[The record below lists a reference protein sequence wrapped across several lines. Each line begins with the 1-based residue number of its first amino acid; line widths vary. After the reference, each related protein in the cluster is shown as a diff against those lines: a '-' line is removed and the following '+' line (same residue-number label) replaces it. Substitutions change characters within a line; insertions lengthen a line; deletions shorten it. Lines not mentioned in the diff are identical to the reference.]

1 MLKKLRSWLHPD
13 SAHVAGPY
21 RSRSLPLPAGAIVAE
36 QGLRHLHEAPGVHAV
51 TALLDEAYVVV
62 QLDRHR
68 RWYATWQPYLD
79 SWELLH
85 LDAEDE
91 DGAATAQTAA
101 APRRAEA
108 STQ

>member
-1 MLKKLRSWLHPD
+1 MD
-13 SAHVAGPY
+13 GPY
-21 RSRSLPLPAGAIVAE
+21 RSRSLPLPAGSIVAE
-36 QGLRHLHEAPGVHAV
+36 QGLRHAQDMPGVHAV
-51 TALLDEAYVVV
+51 TAALDEAYVVV
-62 QLDRHR
+62 QLDQHR

-91 DGAATAQTAA
+91 NETAIAQAAATQC
-101 APRRAEA
+101 RAEA

>member
-13 SAHVAGPY
+13 SARTDGPY
-21 RSRSLPLPAGAIVAE
+21 RGRSLLLPAGAIVAE
-36 QGLRHLHEAPGVHAV
+36 QGLRHVQETPGVHAV
-51 TALLDEAYVVV
+51 TAALDEAYVVV

-91 DGAATAQTAA
+91 TAIGPTAD

-108 STQ
+108 SAQ